1 MDYAQARTKMVENQL
16 RPNGIDDPSVLRAMA
31 ETPRELFLPKKLH
44 GVAYADEDLPLP
56 DGHFMIEPLAF
67 ARLLQAAEIDAED
80 VVLVVGCGTGYV
92 AAVVAKLAATVIVLQ
107 DDREASLRIQPLL
120 DQLGADNVV
129 TTVVASGPLAGDP
142 EQAPFDTIVVI
153 GALSGIPQALVDQ
166 LGENGRLVAVVGQ
179 GRIGK
184 GIVLTKIRGVAAKRV
199 LFDARTPDFVGIE
212 KTPEFVF

>member
-67 ARLLQAAEIDAED
+67 ARLLQASEIGAGD
-80 VVLVVGCGTGYV
+80 VVLVVGCGTGYA
-92 AAVVAKLAATVIVLQ
+92 AAVVAKLAATVIVMQ
-107 DDREASLRIQPLL
+107 GDQEAARRIQPLL

-129 TTVVASGPLAGDP
+129 TAVVASDPLAGDP
-142 EQAPFDTIVVI
+142 EQAPFDAIVVI
-153 GALSGIPQALVDQ
+153 GAVADLPEALIDQ
-166 LGENGRLVAVVGQ
+166 LGENGRLVAVLGQ
-179 GRIGK
+179 GRVGK
-184 GIVLTKIRGVAAKRV
+184 GVLLTKIHGVAAKRV

-212 KTPEFVF
+212 TTPEFVF